1 MLTIHYFTT
10 DKSNIYVIIAVSG
23 YALMFLAGAML
34 RIKKIKSL
42 YFKKKIVMMK
52 VAVLAVVVVMTLV
65 GHNIFEKKE
74 HKGKEHHS
82 EEHSYLTIK

>member
-23 YALMFLAGAML
+23 YALMFLAGGAML

-42 YFKKKIVMMK
+42 YFKKIVMMK

-65 GHNIFEKKE
+65 GHNILKKST
-74 HKGKEHHS
+74 KGKS
-82 EEHSYLTIK
+82 TTQKNTAI